1 MVFVN
6 YIFRYRC
13 CTFGFFKD
21 KGASTTVY
29 AATAPEL
36 EGIGGKYLDVVK
48 ISNPSPKA
56 LNEETAKKL
65 WDVSEQMLTKWKE
78 SDILSTTEK
87 V

>member
-1 MVFVN
+1 MLYFW
-6 YIFRYRC
+6 
-13 CTFGFFKD
+13 FFKD